1 MSEYAGPEL
10 LADHHSIDDFT
21 CGEPALDQ
29 WLRTRARANQ
39 RHGSSRVWVATL
51 DNRVVAFYASSTAV
65 VLRAR
70 ATKRAARNQPEPIPA
85 ILLGRLAVDQ
95 RHHAQGLAA
104 AMLKHFIQKSLEV
117 AELTGVRLL
126 LVHAKDQTA
135 RAFYERYGFEPSP
148 IDDLTLMLILAD
160 IRRG

>member
-1 MSEYAGPEL
+1 LSEYAGPQL

-39 RHGSSRVWVATL
+39 RHGASRVWVATL
-51 DNRVVAFYASSTAV
+51 DDCVVAFYASSTSV

-70 ATKRAARNQPEPIPA
+70 ATKRAARNQPDPIPA

-95 RHHAQGLAA
+95 RHQSRGLAA
-104 AMLKHFIQKSLEV
+104 ALLKHFIEKSLEV

-126 LVHAKDQTA
+126 LVHAKDRQA
-135 RAFYERYGFEPSP
+135 REFYERYGFEPSP
-148 IDDLTLMLILAD
+148 IDELTLMLILGD
-160 IRRG
+160 IRKA